1 MVYMKGRS
9 DMTEMFVQALYTED
23 MALLKSIVE
32 GLKYVRLNHLKS
44 MLVARGELG
53 GFTAFEFACLQGN
66 ATLALMLID
75 TGKVDVNK
83 KGQCGWTPL
92 HAAAYSGDL
101 RTVQVLINSCADCYV
116 RDENNQLP
124 VDLAKVQEVRHV
136 LYKTMKAKNLAKF
149 NQIVVT
155 QQQEQTYT
163 DGKPSTLQVT
173 DNNNQS
179 DHQQNNNNNQQHQRS
194 KSCFAN
200 VSLIKMN
207 ELKTQFA
214 ERKQSSWEFYNN
226 NNNTMSNNNFGQL
239 FEHQMKRWKTCSDL
253 TTMENVVFD
262 MTC

>member
-1 MVYMKGRS
+1 
-9 DMTEMFVQALYTED
+9 
-23 MALLKSIVE
+23 
-32 GLKYVRLNHLKS
+32 
-44 MLVARGELG
+44 
-53 GFTAFEFACLQGN
+53 
-66 ATLALMLID
+66 
-75 TGKVDVNK
+75 
-83 KGQCGWTPL
+83 
-92 HAAAYSGDL
+92 
-101 RTVQVLINSCADCYV
+101 
-116 RDENNQLP
+116 
-124 VDLAKVQEVRHV
+124 
-136 LYKTMKAKNLAKF
+136 MKAKNLAKF